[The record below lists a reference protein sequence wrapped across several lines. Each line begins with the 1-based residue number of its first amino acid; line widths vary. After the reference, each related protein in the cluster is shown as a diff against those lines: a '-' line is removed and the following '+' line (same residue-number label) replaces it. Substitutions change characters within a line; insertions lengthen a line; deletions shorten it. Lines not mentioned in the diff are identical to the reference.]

1 MTSEARKAAG
11 LDKFYRR
18 IGAHGWRDS
27 RYFTF
32 SVRSPA
38 LRHWLAAQLP
48 ARSAAV
54 LSIGCGTGEVER
66 HLSASRH
73 RVVGLDV
80 SYQMLRSAARR
91 GLERL
96 VQGDA
101 RSLPFAAASFDVVL
115 FPESIGHLALADVL
129 REAKRVLKERGR
141 LLITTYASA
150 VGVHPRYRKFAPDDI
165 AQALDDAGF
174 RLEEQRFLTAKRNA
188 VVEVPSDDGAEL
200 LYFSSRKTAAARG
213 AGSATKNRAGLLHGR
228 AGGR

>member
-1 MTSEARKAAG
+1 MTPDARKAAG
-11 LDKFYRR
+11 LGKFYRR
-18 IGAHGWRDS
+18 IGTRGWRES
-27 RYFTF
+27 RYFTY

-54 LSIGCGTGEVER
+54 LSIGCGTGETER
-66 HLSASRH
+66 HLSTARH

-80 SYQMLRSAARR
+80 SFQMLQSAARR
-91 GLERL
+91 GLHRL
-96 VQGDA
+96 VQADA
-101 RSLPFAAASFDVVL
+101 RALPFATASFDVVL
-115 FPESIGHLALADVL
+115 FPESIGHLALAEVF
-129 REAKRVLKERGR
+129 REAKRVLTERGR

-165 AQALDDAGF
+165 ARALDGAGF
-174 RLEEQRFLTAKRNA
+174 RLEEQRFLQAKRNA

-200 LYFSSRKTAAARG
+200 LYLSSRKTAE
-213 AGSATKNRAGLLHGR
+213 AGSASKNPAGLRHAR